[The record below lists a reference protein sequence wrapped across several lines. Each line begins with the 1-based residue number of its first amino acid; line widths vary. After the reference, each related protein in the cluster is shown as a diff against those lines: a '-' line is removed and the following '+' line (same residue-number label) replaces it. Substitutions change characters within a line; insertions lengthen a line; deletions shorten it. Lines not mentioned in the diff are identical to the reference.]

1 MLETPSDDRA
11 AREPQ
16 RRGGAAGG
24 DGNRRGPDIIAV
36 IKDGFEALRPAERRV
51 AEAVLADLRGAVA
64 ETNGELARR
73 AGVSE
78 PSVTRFCR
86 AVGCEGV
93 RDFKLK
99 LAQSLVVG
107 DLYLDATDPPMAE
120 GEDAPPFWGP
130 VLHEARRALREVE
143 RQLAPAEILAVAEAV
158 AGARRVATFG
168 LGGSASPLAVETQH
182 RLFRYGVPITAVT
195 DPYVMRMTAASLR
208 PQDVVIAVS
217 ASGKTREVIE
227 AVELARHYRA
237 CTIAVTAARSPLA
250 AAVELPLVVD
260 IAEYPDTL
268 LPTAARFAYLA
279 IIDLLA
285 AATGY
290 RMGSAA
296 RENLRRIKYA
306 VLNHREG
313 QVLEPL
319 GD

>member
-1 MLETPSDDRA
+1 MFETPRADRA
-11 AREPQ
+11 GCAPDARDAAVRSDGP
-16 RRGGAAGG
+16 RRIPDVIAA
-24 DGNRRGPDIIAV
+24 
-36 IKDGFEALRPAERRV
+36 IKDGFDVLRPAERRV
-51 AEAVLADLRGAVA
+51 AEAVLADVRGAVA
-64 ETNGELARR
+64 ETNAELARR

-86 AVGCEGV
+86 AVGCDGV

-107 DLYLDATDPPMAE
+107 ELYLDATDPPMPD
-120 GEDAPPFWGP
+120 GKDVPPFWGP

-143 RQLAPAEILAVAEAV
+143 RQLAPADVLAAAEAV
-158 AGARRVATFG
+158 AGARRVAAFG

-182 RLFRYGVPITAVT
+182 RLFRYGVPVTAAT
-195 DPYVMRMTAASLR
+195 DPYVMRMTAATLR

-237 CTIAVTAARSPLA
+237 RTIAVTAARSPLA
-250 AAVELPLVVD
+250 AAVEMPLVAD

-296 RENLRRIKYA
+296 RENLRRIKYT

-313 QVLEPL
+313 QMLEPL